1 MGFKTVLFFQI
12 AFYVLVIENFK
23 ARQTLLGSIQRKE
36 IRNPASNCGD
46 KDQVKPTSADA
57 KSCPLFS
64 TPPFSPPD
72 SDPSW
77 LGLLLSRRVSVSH
90 HR

>member
-12 AFYVLVIENFK
+12 AFYIPVIENFK

-46 KDQVKPTSADA
+46 KDQVKPTRCRCQVLPSFLNTT
-57 KSCPLFS
+57 LF
-64 TPPFSPPD
+64 
-72 SDPSW
+72 PS
-77 LGLLLSRRVSVSH
+77 
-90 HR
+90 